1 MSAALKLR
9 GGTRKKT
16 SIARDAGRQ
25 RSRDVVTLSRAV
37 YERLLT
43 RLEEAEDR
51 AALTEAIKTR
61 TGDDYL
67 PVETV
72 ERMLAG
78 ESKLRVWREHRKM
91 TLDALADASG
101 VGKSYISEIET
112 GKKPGSLKA
121 MVDLAEALRVAVE
134 DLVRT

>member
-1 MSAALKLR
+1 MTAALKLR
-9 GGTRKKT
+9 GGARKKT

-134 DLVRT
+134 DLVRK